1 MRAKL
6 TLLAGVCAG
15 AIAFPAF
22 AQQAP
27 ATQPPVADSAD
38 APIIVTATLR
48 QANVQDIPIAVT
60 AVAPAQLERQGVQD
74 IKNLAAI
81 SSSFSIQ
88 SSQTESQGT
97 SIRIRGV
104 GTTGNNIG
112 LESSVGVFIDGVYQS
127 RPGVALGDLVDLERL
142 EILRGPQGTLFGR
155 NTSAGALNITTKR
168 PNLNHAEGFVNA
180 SYGNYNFI
188 NVQGG
193 FSVPIAPGT
202 AAIRVAGAYRKR
214 DGWMKSIL
222 GPESNNRDRYIL
234 RGQFY
239 AEPSNDLSI
248 RIIGDYSD
256 AKEKCCDAIN
266 VRETEIAALGAY
278 QAYGLANDG
287 IAATG
292 GSALDSLTSNSQ
304 GFTNNQRQYGA
315 SGEIVWSPGAIKI
328 TSITAYRD
336 FSSQSQQDDFTSLL
350 TYSVGPGVTNPTA
363 PYSYDKIKTFTQ
375 ELRLQGSLLDDKL
388 DFLIG
393 GYYSNEKIEE
403 LGVLTLGRDY
413 QASASTLF
421 APALLGIFRSP
432 YLPGTGTLNPLFAT
446 TLFGNGGVPVNAAG
460 SFAQNLYKQ
469 DSTSYSIFTHN
480 VFNLT
485 DRLSVTAGAR
495 YVKETKDGSFSQ
507 LSASSPACQAISN
520 GILTGA
526 FTNAGLG
533 GFAPNLLGATC
544 FPFATSVGITAP
556 ANVGGGLASRFLPL
570 PRAFSS
576 RFSDD
581 ELTYTGQIGYKFAD
595 HVLFYASY
603 SHGFKSGG
611 FNLDST
617 AAVLTN
623 SSAVL
628 TTGAA
633 PIFGDPRF
641 KSEKVNALEAGLKTT
656 FGRFNANFAVFD
668 QKLTDFQVLE
678 FTGIQFVTFN
688 VDKARSTGA
697 EAELFGR
704 IAGGLSANL
713 GVTYT
718 NARYPKDCM
727 SAAFLAAQP
736 TATPSLLCGSTLTN
750 APRWAGV
757 VGLTYD
763 GPLNDAGWTLLV
775 NGNVQY
781 SSDRRTSTTA
791 IEADRSLVPFDIQR
805 NSAKI
810 NLRAGFGLPGGRF
823 SIEAWGTNLTN
834 SRIRTITFNTPLR
847 GGSGARDRSAFVEEP
862 RMYGVTA
869 RAKF

>member
-22 AQQAP
+22 AQQSP
-27 ATQPPVADSAD
+27 ATTAAEDAAD

-127 RPGVALGDLVDLERL
+127 RPGVALGDLLDLERL

-168 PNLNHAEGFVNA
+168 PNLNRAEGFANA

-193 FSVPIAPGT
+193 FSVPISPGT
-202 AAIRVAGAYRKR
+202 AAIRVSGAYRKR
-214 DGWMKSIL
+214 DGWMQSVL
-222 GPESNNRDRYIL
+222 GPKSNDRDRYIVRAQL
-234 RGQFY
+234 Y
-239 AEPSNDLSI
+239 AEPSADLSI
-248 RIIGDYSD
+248 RIIGDYAD
-256 AKEKCCDAIN
+256 AREKCCDAIN
-266 VRETEIAALGAY
+266 VRETEIASLGAY

-287 IAATG
+287 ITATG

-304 GFTNNQRQYGA
+304 GFINNQKQWGA
-315 SGEIVWSPGAIKI
+315 SGEIVWSPGPVKI

-336 FSSQSQQDDFTSLL
+336 FSSQSQQDDFTQLL

-363 PYSYDKIKTFTQ
+363 PFSYDKIKTFTQ
-375 ELRLQGSLLDDKL
+375 ELRLQGTTFNDKL
-388 DFLIG
+388 DYLIG
-393 GYYSNEKIEE
+393 AYYSNEKIEE

-421 APALLGIFRSP
+421 APALLGIFKSP
-432 YLPGTGTLNPLFAT
+432 YLPGTGNLNPLFAT

-460 SFAQNLYKQ
+460 SFAQNLYRQ
-469 DSTSYSIFTHN
+469 NSTSYSIFTHN

-507 LSASSPACQAISN
+507 LSASSAACQAISN

-526 FTNAGLG
+526 FAANGLG
-533 GFAPNLLGATC
+533 GFGPNLLGATC
-544 FPFATSVGITAP
+544 FPFATSLGITAP
-556 ANVGGGLASRFLPL
+556 ANVGGGLASNFLPL

-576 RFSDD
+576 RFSDSR
-581 ELTYTGQIGYKFAD
+581 LTYTGQIGYKAAD
-595 HVLFYASY
+595 NVLLYASY

-623 SSAVL
+623 ASAVA
-628 TTGAA
+628 TGAK

-641 KSEKVNALEAGLKTT
+641 KSEKVAALEAGLKTT

-704 IAGGLSANL
+704 IAGGLSGNL

-763 GPLNDAGWTLLV
+763 GPLNNAGWTLLL
-775 NGNVQY
+775 NGNIQY
-781 SSDRRTSTTA
+781 ASDRRTSTTP
-791 IEADRSLVPFDIQR
+791 IEADRSLIPLDIQR

-810 NLRAGFGLPGGRF
+810 NLRAGVGLPGDKISF
-823 SIEAWGTNLTN
+823 EVWGTNLTN
-834 SRIRTITFNTPLR
+834 ARIRTITFNTPLR

-869 RAKF
+869 RMKF